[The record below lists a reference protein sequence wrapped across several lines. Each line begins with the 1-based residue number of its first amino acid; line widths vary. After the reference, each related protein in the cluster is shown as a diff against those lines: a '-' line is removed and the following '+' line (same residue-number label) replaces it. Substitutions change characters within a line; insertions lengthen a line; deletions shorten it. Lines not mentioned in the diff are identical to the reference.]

1 MNVDLDE
8 NEMSNSNL
16 LYENIPPFKEE
27 TNFVELMIK
36 IKKLLR
42 ETKEHEWIEHVQA
55 INYLRRLRKYQKEIF
70 DRVMYDLNIFEI
82 ILSYLNSVRTTL
94 SKITLVFIKE
104 LFSEYEF
111 EYNNNDE
118 QIELVKFIQFITP
131 KLILKANSEKSFLK
145 EEAINCLK
153 NLSKNMT
160 YGDTL
165 ITLIKSCI
173 ENNGNSICEL
183 SFNFIQDLLTNFDI
197 NYLIYF
203 DYWNEFFEI
212 LIKIL
217 KMKKEPY
224 IKKSILLIKSLE
236 SLIGKENFEKI
247 INNNCNKEE
256 KEFISKS
263 INNSFSKSLKLKK
276 EKTNENKISNLIKEQ
291 RNQIKKQSSQEVEIK
306 ILVPKKLNNENL
318 NDN

>member
-1 MNVDLDE
+1 MNGDLDD
-8 NEMSNSNL
+8 NDMSNSNL
-16 LYENIPPFKEE
+16 LYENIPCFKEE

-42 ETKEHEWIEHVQA
+42 ETKEHEWREHVQA
-55 INYLRRLRKYQKEIF
+55 INYLRRLRKYEKEIF

-111 EYNNNDE
+111 EYNDNDE
-118 QIELVKFIQFITP
+118 QIELIKFIKFITP
-131 KLILKANSEKSFLK
+131 KLIVKANSEKSFLK
-145 EEAINCLK
+145 DEAINCLN

-165 ITLIKSCI
+165 IALIKVCI
-173 ENNGNSICEL
+173 TNNGNSICEL
-183 SFNFIQDLLTNFDI
+183 SFNFIQELLKNFDI

-203 DYWNEFFEI
+203 DYWDEFFEI
-212 LIKIL
+212 LSKIL

-224 IKKSILLIKSLE
+224 MKKSILLINSLE
-236 SLIGKENFEKI
+236 NLIGKDKFENI
-247 INNNCNKEE
+247 INNNCNEEE
-256 KEFISKS
+256 KEFILKS
-263 INNSFSKSLKLKK
+263 INICYSKSFNLKNEKSKDKK
-276 EKTNENKISNLIKEQ
+276 IGDLIKEQ
-291 RNQIKKQSSQEVEIK
+291 RNQIKKQSSKEIEIK
-306 ILVPKKLNNENL
+306 VLVPTNS
-318 NDN
+318 

>member
-1 MNVDLDE
+1 MNGDLDD
-8 NEMSNSNL
+8 NDMSNSNL
-16 LYENIPPFKEE
+16 LYENIPCFKEE

-42 ETKEHEWIEHVQA
+42 ETKEHEWREHVQA
-55 INYLRRLRKYQKEIF
+55 INYLRRLRKYEKEIF

-111 EYNNNDE
+111 EYNDNDE
-118 QIELVKFIQFITP
+118 QIELIKFIKFITP

-145 EEAINCLK
+145 DEAINCLN

-165 ITLIKSCI
+165 IALIKVCI
-173 ENNGNSICEL
+173 TNNGNSICEL
-183 SFNFIQDLLTNFDI
+183 SFNFIQELLKNFDI

-203 DYWNEFFEI
+203 DYWDEFFEI
-212 LIKIL
+212 LSKIL

-224 IKKSILLIKSLE
+224 MKKSILLINSLE
-236 SLIGKENFEKI
+236 NLIGKDKFENI
-247 INNNCNKEE
+247 INNNCNEEE
-256 KEFISKS
+256 KEFILKS
-263 INNSFSKSLKLKK
+263 INICYSKSFNLKNEKRKDKK
-276 EKTNENKISNLIKEQ
+276 IGDLIKEQ
-291 RNQIKKQSSQEVEIK
+291 RNQIKKQSSKEIEIK
-306 ILVPKKLNNENL
+306 VLVPKNN
-318 NDN
+318 

>member
-1 MNVDLDE
+1 MNGDLDD
-8 NEMSNSNL
+8 NDMSNSNL
-16 LYENIPPFKEE
+16 LYENIPCFKEE

-42 ETKEHEWIEHVQA
+42 ETKEHEWREHVQA
-55 INYLRRLRKYQKEIF
+55 INYLRRLRKYEKEIF

-111 EYNNNDE
+111 EYNDNDE
-118 QIELVKFIQFITP
+118 QIELIKFIKFITP

-145 EEAINCLK
+145 DEAINCLN

-165 ITLIKSCI
+165 IALIKVCI
-173 ENNGNSICEL
+173 TDNGNSICEL
-183 SFNFIQDLLTNFDI
+183 SFNFIQELLKNFDI

-203 DYWNEFFEI
+203 DYWDEFFEI
-212 LIKIL
+212 LSKIL

-224 IKKSILLIKSLE
+224 MKKSILLINSLE
-236 SLIGKENFEKI
+236 NLIGKDKFENI
-247 INNNCNKEE
+247 INNNCNEEE
-256 KEFISKS
+256 KEFILKS
-263 INNSFSKSLKLKK
+263 INICYSKSFNLKNEKSKDKK
-276 EKTNENKISNLIKEQ
+276 IGDLIKEQ
-291 RNQIKKQSSQEVEIK
+291 RNQIKKQSSKEIEIK
-306 ILVPKKLNNENL
+306 VLVPKNN
-318 NDN
+318 

>member
-1 MNVDLDE
+1 MSSDLEE

-27 TNFVELMIK
+27 TNYVELMII

-42 ETKEHEWIEHVQA
+42 ETKEFEWIEHVKA
-55 INYLRRLRKYQKEIF
+55 INYLRRLRKYKKEVF

-94 SKITLVFIKE
+94 SKVTLVFIKE

-111 EYNNNDE
+111 EYNDNDE
-118 QIELVKFIQFITP
+118 QIELIKFIKFITP

-145 EEAINCLK
+145 DEAINCLN

-165 ITLIKSCI
+165 IALIKVCI
-173 ENNGNSICEL
+173 TNNGNSICEL
-183 SFNFIQDLLTNFDI
+183 SFNFIQELLKNFDI

-203 DYWNEFFEI
+203 DYWDEFFEI

-224 IKKSILLIKSLE
+224 MKKSILLINSLE
-236 SLIGKENFEKI
+236 NLIGKDNFENILK
-247 INNNCNKEE
+247 NNCNEEE
-256 KEFISKS
+256 KNFILKS
-263 INNSFSKSLKLKK
+263 INNSYSKSYKLKK
-276 EKTNENKISNLIKEQ
+276 EKNKENKISDLIKEQ
-291 RNQIKKQSSQEVEIK
+291 RNQFKKQSSQEIEIK
-306 ILVPKKLNNENL
+306 VLVPKKN
-318 NDN
+318 

>member
-1 MNVDLDE
+1 MSSDLEE

-27 TNFVELMIK
+27 TNYVELMII

-42 ETKEHEWIEHVQA
+42 ETKEFEWIEHVKA
-55 INYLRRLRKYQKEIF
+55 INYLRRLRKYKKEVF

-111 EYNNNDE
+111 EYNNNNE
-118 QIELVKFIQFITP
+118 QIELIKFIQFITP

-145 EEAINCLK
+145 DGAINCLN

-165 ITLIKSCI
+165 ITLIKVCI
-173 ENNGNSICEL
+173 NNNGNSICEL
-183 SFNFIQDLLTNFDI
+183 CFNFIQELLTNFDI

-224 IKKSILLIKSLE
+224 MKKSILLINSLE
-236 SLIGKENFEKI
+236 NLIGKDNFENILK
-247 INNNCNKEE
+247 NNCNEEE
-256 KEFISKS
+256 KNFILKS
-263 INNSFSKSLKLKK
+263 INNSYSKSYKLKK
-276 EKTNENKISNLIKEQ
+276 EKNKENKISDLIKEQ
-291 RNQIKKQSSQEVEIK
+291 RNQFKKQSSQEIEIK
-306 ILVPKKLNNENL
+306 VLVPKKN
-318 NDN
+318 

>member
-1 MNVDLDE
+1 MNGDLDD
-8 NEMSNSNL
+8 NDMSNSNL
-16 LYENIPPFKEE
+16 LYESIPCFKEE

-42 ETKEHEWIEHVQA
+42 ETKEHEWREHVQA
-55 INYLRRLRKYQKEIF
+55 INYLRRLRKYEKEIF

-111 EYNNNDE
+111 EYNDNDE
-118 QIELVKFIQFITP
+118 QIELIKFIKFITP

-145 EEAINCLK
+145 DGAINCLN

-165 ITLIKSCI
+165 IALIKVCI
-173 ENNGNSICEL
+173 TNNGNSICEL
-183 SFNFIQDLLTNFDI
+183 SFNFIQELLKNFDI

-203 DYWNEFFEI
+203 DYWDEFFEI

-224 IKKSILLIKSLE
+224 MKKSILLINSLE
-236 SLIGKENFEKI
+236 NLIGKDKFENI
-247 INNNCNKEE
+247 
-256 KEFISKS
+256 
-263 INNSFSKSLKLKK
+263 
-276 EKTNENKISNLIKEQ
+276 
-291 RNQIKKQSSQEVEIK
+291 
-306 ILVPKKLNNENL
+306 LNNIIQ
-318 NDN
+318 

>member
-1 MNVDLDE
+1 MSSDLEE

-27 TNFVELMIK
+27 TNYVELMII

-42 ETKEHEWIEHVQA
+42 ETKEFEWIEHVKA
-55 INYLRRLRKYQKEIF
+55 INYLRRLKKYKKEVF

-94 SKITLVFIKE
+94 SKVTLVFIKE

-111 EYNNNDE
+111 EYNNNNE
-118 QIELVKFIQFITP
+118 QIELIKFIQFITP

-145 EEAINCLK
+145 DEAINCLK

-165 ITLIKSCI
+165 ITLIKVCI
-173 ENNGNSICEL
+173 NNNGNSICEL
-183 SFNFIQDLLTNFDI
+183 CFNFIQELLTNFDI

-224 IKKSILLIKSLE
+224 MKKSILLINSLE
-236 SLIGKENFEKI
+236 NLIGKDNFENILK
-247 INNNCNKEE
+247 NNCNEEE
-256 KEFISKS
+256 KNFILKS
-263 INNSFSKSLKLKK
+263 INNSYSKSYKLKK
-276 EKTNENKISNLIKEQ
+276 EKNKENKISDLIKEQ
-291 RNQIKKQSSQEVEIK
+291 RNQFKKQSSQEIEIK
-306 ILVPKKLNNENL
+306 VLVPKKN
-318 NDN
+318 

>member
-1 MNVDLDE
+1 MNGDLDD
-8 NEMSNSNL
+8 NDMSNSNL
-16 LYENIPPFKEE
+16 LYENIPCFKEE

-42 ETKEHEWIEHVQA
+42 ETKEHEWREHVQA
-55 INYLRRLRKYQKEIF
+55 INYLRRLRKYEKEIF

-111 EYNNNDE
+111 EYNDNDE
-118 QIELVKFIQFITP
+118 QIELIKFIKFITP

-145 EEAINCLK
+145 DEAINCLN

-165 ITLIKSCI
+165 IALIKVCI
-173 ENNGNSICEL
+173 TNNGNSICEL
-183 SFNFIQDLLTNFDI
+183 SFNFIQELLKNFDI

-203 DYWNEFFEI
+203 DYWDEFFEI
-212 LIKIL
+212 LSKIL

-224 IKKSILLIKSLE
+224 MKKSILLINSLE
-236 SLIGKENFEKI
+236 NLIGKDKFENI
-247 INNNCNKEE
+247 INNNCNEEE
-256 KEFISKS
+256 KEFILKS
-263 INNSFSKSLKLKK
+263 INICYSKSFNLKNEKSKDKK
-276 EKTNENKISNLIKEQ
+276 IGDLIKEQ
-291 RNQIKKQSSQEVEIK
+291 RNQIKKQSSKEIEIK
-306 ILVPKKLNNENL
+306 VLVPKNN
-318 NDN
+318 

>member
-36 IKKLLR
+36 VKKLLR

-55 INYLRRLRKYQKEIF
+55 INYLRRLRKYEKEIF

-111 EYNNNDE
+111 EYNDNDE
-118 QIELVKFIQFITP
+118 QIELIKFIKFITP

-145 EEAINCLK
+145 DEAINCLN

-165 ITLIKSCI
+165 IALIKVCI
-173 ENNGNSICEL
+173 TNNGNSICEL
-183 SFNFIQDLLTNFDI
+183 SFNFIQELLKNFDI

-203 DYWNEFFEI
+203 DYWDEFFEI

-224 IKKSILLIKSLE
+224 MKKSILLINSLE
-236 SLIGKENFEKI
+236 NLIGKDNFENILK
-247 INNNCNKEE
+247 NNCNEEE
-256 KEFISKS
+256 KNFILKS
-263 INNSFSKSLKLKK
+263 INNSYSKSYKLKK
-276 EKTNENKISNLIKEQ
+276 EKNKENKISDLIKEQ
-291 RNQIKKQSSQEVEIK
+291 RNQFKKQSSQEIEIK
-306 ILVPKKLNNENL
+306 VLVPKKN
-318 NDN
+318 

>member
-1 MNVDLDE
+1 MNGDLDD
-8 NEMSNSNL
+8 NDMSNSNL
-16 LYENIPPFKEE
+16 LYENIPCFKEE

-42 ETKEHEWIEHVQA
+42 ETKEHEWREHVQA
-55 INYLRRLRKYQKEIF
+55 INYLRRLRKYEKEIF

-111 EYNNNDE
+111 EYNDNDE
-118 QIELVKFIQFITP
+118 QIELIKFIKFITP

-145 EEAINCLK
+145 DEAINCLN

-165 ITLIKSCI
+165 IALIKVCI
-173 ENNGNSICEL
+173 TNNGNSICEL
-183 SFNFIQDLLTNFDI
+183 SFNFIQELLKNFDI

-203 DYWNEFFEI
+203 DYWDEFFEI

-224 IKKSILLIKSLE
+224 MKKSILLINSLE
-236 SLIGKENFEKI
+236 NLIGKDKFENI
-247 INNNCNKEE
+247 INNNCNEEE
-256 KEFISKS
+256 KEFILKS
-263 INNSFSKSLKLKK
+263 INICYSKSFNLKNEKSKDKK
-276 EKTNENKISNLIKEQ
+276 IGDLIKEQ
-291 RNQIKKQSSQEVEIK
+291 RNQIKKQSSKEIEIK
-306 ILVPKKLNNENL
+306 VLVPKNN
-318 NDN
+318 